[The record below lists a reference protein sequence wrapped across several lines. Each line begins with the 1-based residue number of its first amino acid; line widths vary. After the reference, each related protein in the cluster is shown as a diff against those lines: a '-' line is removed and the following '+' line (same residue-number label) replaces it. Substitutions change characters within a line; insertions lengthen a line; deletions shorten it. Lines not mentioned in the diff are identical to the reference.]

1 MVIEQA
7 RQVGLLWPS
16 LQVVMPRSYPHYRST
31 RRLSPL
37 RHYSILER
45 VPLIADDVLI
55 SVLSYS
61 TVRHMHIHMNRD
73 GVTHNANEMRT
84 FPAHDIATPINDDVD
99 TLARAPN
106 ILLEDG
112 VLERE

>member
-1 MVIEQA
+1 
-7 RQVGLLWPS
+7 
-16 LQVVMPRSYPHYRST
+16 
-31 RRLSPL
+31 
-37 RHYSILER
+37 
-45 VPLIADDVLI
+45 
-55 SVLSYS
+55 
-61 TVRHMHIHMNRD
+61 MHIHMNRD